1 MPAPKKSS
9 AKWWVLGC
17 GGCLGVIVL
26 GAAGFVAFIFFVVTT
41 AIKSTDAY
49 TDAKNRAME
58 SPQVRAAIGEP
69 ITEGT
74 MFGGNVSNV
83 NGKVSA
89 DFKIPLEGP
98 NGKAD
103 VIVVGTKESDSSPWE
118 YSVLH
123 VVLPDGTKVDLKQ
136 TGTPA
141 P

>member
-1 MPAPKKSS
+1 MPQKKSS
-9 AKWWVLGC
+9 KKWWFLGC
-17 GGCLGVIVL
+17 GGCLGVLAL
-26 GAAGFVAFIFFVVTT
+26 GAVGFVAFIFLVVTT
-41 AIKSTDAY
+41 AIKNTDAY

-98 NGKAD
+98 KGKVD
-103 VIVVGTKESDSSPWE
+103 VIVVGTRESNSSPWE

-123 VVLPDGTKVDLKQ
+123 AILPDGTKVDLKQ
-136 TGTPA
+136 AGTPA